1 METVLITG
9 ANRGIGLALVE
20 EMLKLG
26 YDVIATA
33 RDISRAADL
42 LALQEK
48 NPSRVRVVSLEVN
61 SDISVAELAAQIPRL
76 DILVNN
82 AAVFP
87 ENGHEKVA
95 DWQASHLTDAFATNV
110 VGVMRVTQAFLPQ
123 LRQSSAARVVNISS
137 TAGSIS
143 GKHTSDFYAYSTSKA
158 ALNMLTRAM
167 AFDLSSSGI
176 TVVPVHPGW
185 VQTDMGG
192 SDATLT
198 PTESASA
205 MANLIQNLKPE
216 QAGQFLER
224 DGASCRLAW

>member
-9 ANRGIGLALVE
+9 ANRGLGLALVQ
-20 EMLKLG
+20 EMLTLG

-33 RDISRAADL
+33 RDVSRAADL

-61 SDISVAELAAQIPRL
+61 SDVSVAELATEIPNL

-87 ENGHEKVA
+87 EEGNEKVA
-95 DWQASHLTDAFATNV
+95 EWQASHLTDAFETNV
-110 VGVMRVTQAFLPQ
+110 VGVMRVTQALLPA
-123 LRQSSAARVVNISS
+123 LKKSFAARVVNISS

-192 SDATLT
+192 PGATLT

-205 MANLIQNLKPE
+205 IANLIKNLKPD

-224 DGASCRLAW
+224 DGTPCRLAW